1 METQLQ
7 RYSQLLVDEKAAH
20 SGRIALAAQ
29 NDRLCYHGPSDLKE
43 LTCLLLQQLDCCA
56 VIVGQPVLP
65 FGDLLV
71 QRATPPVTILTPRDS
86 ESRSSL
92 HAIPCIPFSH
102 VTATL
107 AQQICETLQT
117 RKGCIV
123 EGLGLVSLGSLT
135 VEQAYIVWSSLV
147 HATTIKYFEDLLTS
161 GPQLKQEAALL
172 QGCRTEY
179 LQPLQPADY
188 YHGQL
193 RLSTQG
199 NEIIQAM
206 CAVGRA
212 TVMMGLVDSFFG
224 NISYATETGLYIS
237 QTSAR
242 LDELRQQIDFVP
254 LDGSSTNGIT
264 ASSELPAHRAIAATT
279 GCRAILHGHPRFS
292 VIMSFFA
299 GVAGDAGREQLDGIP
314 VVRGEGGVGGLA
326 ESLSAAFGSSN
337 SSAVIVQGHGVF
349 TISPHDFSETL
360 TTLAK
365 VEQHCRSLYFSW
377 IAERYGI

>member
-7 RYSQLLVDEKAAH
+7 RYNQLLVNEKAAR

-29 NDRLCYHGPSDLKE
+29 NDRLCYHGPADLKE

-56 VIVGQPVLP
+56 VIVGEPTLP
-65 FGDLLV
+65 FGDLLI
-71 QRATPPVTILTPRDS
+71 QRAVPPSTVLTPRDS

-92 HAIPCIPFSH
+92 HAIPCIPFTR
-102 VTATL
+102 VTTTL
-107 AQQICETLQT
+107 VRQICEALQT

-123 EGLGLVSLGSLT
+123 ERLGLVSMGSLT

-172 QGCRTEY
+172 QRCRSEY

-193 RLSTQG
+193 RLSAQG
-199 NEIIQAM
+199 DEIAQAM

-224 NISYATETGLYIS
+224 NISCTTETGLYIS

-242 LDELRQQIDFVP
+242 LDELQQQVDFVP
-254 LDGSSTNGIT
+254 IDGSSTSGIT
-264 ASSELPAHRAIAATT
+264 ASSELPAHRAIAAAT

-299 GVAGDAGREQLDGIP
+299 DIKGTEGWEQLDGIP
-314 VVRGEGGVGGLA
+314 IVRGEGGVGGLA
-326 ESLSAAFGSSN
+326 ESLSAAFSRSGGN
-337 SSAVIVQGHGVF
+337 AVIVEGHGVF
-349 TISPHDFSETL
+349 AISPHNFSETL
-360 TTLAK
+360 ETLSK
-365 VEQHCRSLYFSW
+365 VEQQCRSLYFRR